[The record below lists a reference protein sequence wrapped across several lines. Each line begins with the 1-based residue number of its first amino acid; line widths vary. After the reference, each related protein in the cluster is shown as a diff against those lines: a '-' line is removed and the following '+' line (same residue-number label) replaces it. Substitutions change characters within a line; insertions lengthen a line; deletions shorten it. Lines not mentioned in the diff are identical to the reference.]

1 MTTDVE
7 CVHVLTGRCP
17 DRALRV
23 ATSCPSGHEPRIT
36 VTAHDER
43 GLFAGGFLRLR
54 DVRRLARALATGAAR
69 LDLRLDGGGVL
80 PGGAVEVRDTA
91 DGVVVATTGVTF
103 GPVPRAAV
111 EAICRDVV
119 TWHRLLAPARELV
132 G

>member
-1 MTTDVE
+1 MTDIE
-7 CVHVLTGRCP
+7 NVHVVTGRCP

-23 ATSCPSGHEPRIT
+23 ATACAAGHEPRIT
-36 VTAHDER
+36 VTAHDAN
-43 GLFAGGFLRLR
+43 GVFAGGFLRLR

-69 LDLRLDGGGVL
+69 LDLRLDGAGVL
-80 PGGAVEVRDTA
+80 PGGTVEVRDTGE
-91 DGVVVATTGVTF
+91 GVVIATDGAAF

-119 TWHRLLAPARELV
+119 TWHRLLAPVPEPV